1 MAMWGSEYIIYAQME
16 LKMDIL
22 KINATMDDIFGHW
35 SAKFLCAHT
44 LRIGTLSDG
53 NLGPLIFINH
63 GINQTSK
70 DDWCAVLRVKEHQN
84 RWSVLIMW
92 G

>member
-1 MAMWGSEYIIYAQME
+1 MQQWMIFWSLEC
-16 LKMDIL
+16 
-22 KINATMDDIFGHW
+22 KIFVRP
-35 SAKFLCAHT
+35 HT
-44 LRIGTLSDG
+44 KEGTLSDG
-53 NLGPLIFINH
+53 NLEPLIFINH

-84 RWSVLIMW
+84 RWRVLIMW